1 MITLITYMTGWLWVA
16 ALLGATLRFSIKDR
30 LSTLGGFSTVM
41 LVVAAPA
48 FMFSTFLANRVLFQP
63 SPRYTLSAIPIVIVL
78 LASLVRGRTA
88 TIAISAYAAITT
100 SVILGTLVL
109 G

>member
-1 MITLITYMTGWLWVA
+1 
-16 ALLGATLRFSIKDR
+16 
-30 LSTLGGFSTVM
+30 
-41 LVVAAPA
+41 
-48 FMFSTFLANRVLFQP
+48 MFSTFLANHVLFQP
-63 SPRYTLSAIPIVIVL
+63 SPRYALSAIPIVIVL